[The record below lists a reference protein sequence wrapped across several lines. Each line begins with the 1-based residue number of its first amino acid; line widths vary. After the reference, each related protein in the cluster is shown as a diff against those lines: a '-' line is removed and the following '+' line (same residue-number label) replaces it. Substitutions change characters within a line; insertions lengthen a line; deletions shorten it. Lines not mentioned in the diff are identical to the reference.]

1 MLSKSRTTSIPF
13 LTKTRKLL
21 VVMIFLSP
29 SRKGRKDYA
38 QQIMKNPYSIPTK
51 TIKTLAVMQGVRPLF
66 LSGTVVLRSKLRP
79 AGTRKKQPSF
89 LRLASRQGKPGKP
102 LTPRDWIHLH
112 RIILKAHI
120 SQIVL
125 INLAKYPCYRI
136 FSANA
141 KPRRLE
147 ISDVSPS
154 LTPRFFSLPT

>member
-1 MLSKSRTTSIPF
+1 MFSEQRMRPVF
-13 LTKTRKLL
+13 LPGAYL
-21 VVMIFLSP
+21 
-29 SRKGRKDYA
+29 
-38 QQIMKNPYSIPTK
+38 
-51 TIKTLAVMQGVRPLF
+51 
-66 LSGTVVLRSKLRP
+66 LRSKLRQV
-79 AGTRKKQPSF
+79 GTGKKQPSF

-147 ISDVSPS
+147 ICDVFTIPEDRDFYSANAKPRRGWQWQRNLRP
-154 LTPRFFSLPT
+154 LTLPICNFQSITLAMCL

>member
-1 MLSKSRTTSIPF
+1 
-13 LTKTRKLL
+13 
-21 VVMIFLSP
+21 
-29 SRKGRKDYA
+29 
-38 QQIMKNPYSIPTK
+38 
-51 TIKTLAVMQGVRPLF
+51 MQGLRPVF
-66 LSGTVVLRSKLRP
+66 LPGAYLLRSKLRQV
-79 AGTRKKQPSF
+79 GTGKKQPSF

-147 ISDVSPS
+147 ICDVFTIPDAAIFFFADVKPRRGLIINNPRLRERSDRS
-154 LTPRFFSLPT
+154 LG